1 MRSIGQGD
9 ILKLISRI
17 FPKYKQEIIA
27 RIINDLLKSPVSYQN
42 HISEISSGKRK
53 GYDNLSV
60 EEFYKAFFKEQVN
73 CLKNKPGDLKSKLK
87 ACQNFVK
94 ESLITFEDCEGRVDD
109 DLESYLRRMLESG
122 LLNTKAWKKNNEKKK
137 VDDEYQEK
145 NMSQSK
151 YPTLKEQNFIPL
163 STFTGRREIFNE
175 MELKLSNYKTVI
187 LSGIGGIGKTAISE
201 NYAIEHKNQYEIIH
215 EISFGNTIHSFR
227 EAISSLIFNNL
238 DDSEFDE
245 KGRYELKSK
254 IIKNDLDETVLI
266 IFNNVD
272 STIIDLDVLNDLR
285 QNSNIHII
293 ITTRLHSSFSKYTD
307 CTINVKYL
315 SDEEQLKLFEK
326 HLNEE
331 IEESQ
336 KPIVKELLK
345 LIEGHTMMI
354 ALLGKSIYKTGLD
367 LNDALEL
374 LKEGES
380 DALPAITSEKDNDYN
395 EEKISNILKKL
406 YKISALS
413 TNQQKAIFQLLL
425 LPTAGV
431 HKKLLLRFLMKDYI
445 ESVNSLVECS
455 WVEISKEKSGGEI
468 IRLHNLVRDL
478 LKKEM
483 SKSFSDYEQFFNN
496 LCKTIKET
504 DAQKFSDDLCK
515 LANSVIETIPFDSD
529 LCDVVMQNLLL
540 LSDYCFEH
548 YQYMFACNI
557 CKRAL
562 RLCEKSSGKVSDKAM
577 ANLHTKAGKVYQ
589 RLADYDSSIEQFKRA
604 IEHQPEGTI
613 ELGKSYRKLGEVYRK
628 AGKYEEALEY
638 DNKALN
644 LLTDDIDKAEALN
657 AIGVVYLNMG
667 NKSKSDP
674 QKQRLYYEQAKNFY
688 NDALIL
694 REEINASNGE
704 IAFSY
709 HNLGSVYY
717 NLGDFSEAIRY
728 HSKGL
733 EIREENQLNQTD
745 IASSY
750 AWLGNDYIGLKK
762 YDEAKKMIDKSLEIR
777 ESVLGKNHPDYAW
790 GLFSLFTWYKSTN
803 DILSAQKVI
812 DEIISIRKQT
822 LGENHEYTRQAIKE
836 KEILLSKCLA

>member
-9 ILKLISRI
+9 IFRLINRI

-27 RIINDLLKSPVSYQN
+27 ITINDLLKSPVSYQN

-73 CLKNKPGDLKSKLK
+73 YLKNKPGDLKSKLK
-87 ACQNFVK
+87 ACQSFVK

-145 NMSQSK
+145 NMSKSK
-151 YPTLKEQNFIPL
+151 YPTLKEQNFIKL

-307 CTINVKYL
+307 CTINVKNL

-326 HLNEE
+326 HLNDE
-331 IEESQ
+331 IEENQ

-354 ALLGKSIYKTGLD
+354 ALLGKSIYKTCLD

-380 DALPAITSEKDNDYN
+380 DALPAITPEKDNDYN

-455 WVEISKEKSGGEI
+455 WVEISKEKSRGEI

-557 CKRAL
+557 CERAL
-562 RLCEKSSGKVSDKAM
+562 RLCEKSSGKVSDKSM

-604 IEHQPEGTI
+604 IEHQPEGTA

-674 QKQRLYYEQAKNFY
+674 KKQIDNYKKAEEFY
-688 NDALIL
+688 KKALKL
-694 REEINASNGE
+694 REKIHASKGE

-717 NLGDFSEAIRY
+717 NLGNYIEAINY
-728 HSKGL
+728 HLKGL

-750 AWLGNDYIGLKK
+750 AWLGNDYIGLKN
-762 YDEAKKMIDKSLEIR
+762 YDVAKKMIDKSLQIR
-777 ESVLGKNHPDYAW
+777 ENVLGKNHPDYAW
-790 GLFSLFTWYKSTN
+790 GLFSLFSWYKSTN
-803 DILSAQKVI
+803 DVLSAQKVI
-812 DEIISIRKQT
+812 DEIISIRIQT

>member
-9 ILKLISRI
+9 IFKLISRI

-27 RIINDLLKSPVSYQN
+27 RIINELLKSPVSYQN

-60 EEFYKAFFKEQVN
+60 EEFYKAFFKEQVDF
-73 CLKNKPGDLKSKLK
+73 LKNKPGDLKSKLK
-87 ACQNFVK
+87 ACQSFVNA
-94 ESLITFEDCEGRVDD
+94 SLITFEDCEGRVDD

-122 LLNTKAWKKNNEKKK
+122 LLNTIAWKKNNEKKK

-145 NMSQSK
+145 NMSKSK

-175 MELKLSNYKTVI
+175 MELKLSKYKTVI

-201 NYAIEHKNQYEIIH
+201 NYAFEHQNQYEIIH

-307 CTINVKYL
+307 CTINVKNL

-331 IEESQ
+331 IEENQ

-354 ALLGKSIYKTGLD
+354 ALLGKSIYKTGVD

-380 DALPAITSEKDNDYN
+380 DALSAITPEKDNDYN

-455 WVEISKEKSGGEI
+455 WVEISKEKSRGEI

-557 CKRAL
+557 CERAL
-562 RLCEKSSGKVSDKAM
+562 RLCEKSSGKVSDKSM

-604 IEHQPEGTI
+604 IEHQPEGTA

-638 DNKALN
+638 DNKALD

-667 NKSKSDP
+667 NKIKSDP
-674 QKQRLYYEQAKNFY
+674 EKQKENYKKAEKIYKE
-688 NDALIL
+688 ALEL
-694 REEINASNGE
+694 RIKIHASKGE

-717 NLGDFSEAIRY
+717 NLGNYNEAIKY

-750 AWLGNDYIGLKK
+750 AWLGNDYIGLKN
-762 YDEAKKMIDKSLEIR
+762 YDEAKKMIYKSLQIR
-777 ESVLGKNHPDYAW
+777 ENVLGKNHPDYAW
-790 GLFSLFTWYKSTN
+790 GLFSLFSWYKSTN
-803 DILSAQKVI
+803 DVLSAQKVI
-812 DEIISIRKQT
+812 DEIISIRIQT